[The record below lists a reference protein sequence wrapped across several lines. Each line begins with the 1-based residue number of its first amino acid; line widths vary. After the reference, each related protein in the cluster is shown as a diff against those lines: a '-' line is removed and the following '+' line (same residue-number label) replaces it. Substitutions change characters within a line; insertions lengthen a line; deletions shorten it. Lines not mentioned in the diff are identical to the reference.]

1 MGRHDKGYEGG
12 KAVRDPM
19 NALMV
24 LLSCHHHITK
34 QVADV
39 IARVIGAEVRAP
51 QDVSPGEVSGYD
63 LLGMGSGIY
72 GGRHH
77 QSLLDLA
84 GMMHPVTSRRAFLFS
99 TSSAVMM
106 GHADSRRFQDYV
118 GGIHAPL
125 REKLISKGYTVIGE
139 YSCPG
144 FNTNSFIRHFGGLNK
159 GRPNAEDLSRAE
171 AFAERVLSEAS
182 R

>member
-1 MGRHDKGYEGG
+1 
-12 KAVRDPM
+12 M
-19 NALMV
+19 NALVV
-24 LLSCHHHITK
+24 LLSYHHHNTK

-51 QDVSPGEVSGYD
+51 QDISPGELSGYD
-63 LLGMGSGIY
+63 LLGMASGIY
-72 GGRHH
+72 SGRHH

-84 GMMHPVTSRRAFLFS
+84 EALPPVTSKRAFLFS
-99 TSSAVMM
+99 TSSAVMV
-106 GHADSRRFQDYV
+106 GDVDSKLFQDYV
-118 GGIHAPL
+118 GEIHAPL
-125 REKLISKGYTVIGE
+125 RGRLISKGYTIIGKF
-139 YSCPG
+139 SCPG

-171 AFAERVLSEAS
+171 VFARRVLTEAM